1 MPNDQLNVQPTDT
14 PEAGV
19 HFANVLDGKGGARP
33 LDPAGIRAWS
43 PDQGVLWL
51 LLDRAHP
58 DAEAWLRDVARLP
71 ELVREGLLAEDTRPR
86 AVNTPEG
93 MLVIFR
99 GVNCN
104 PGAEPDDMVSIRLW
118 LDASR
123 VIALRGR
130 RVFAIAD
137 MVERLTRGVGPRTP
151 GQILE
156 QLADALADRIRDVVS
171 NQEELVDGIEDELLA
186 GGGRDLRRRLALPR
200 RQTMTIRRY
209 LSPQRDMISRLTT
222 EATPLLADRD
232 RVRLREV
239 ADELTRLVEDLDLI
253 RERSV
258 MIQEQILAQASEQ
271 MNRTMY
277 ILSLVAA
284 IFLPLGLITGLLGI
298 NVGGLPGQ
306 TDPHAFW
313 FVCGA
318 LLAVAIMQW
327 FLFKRH
333 RLL

>member
-1 MPNDQLNVQPTDT
+1 MPDDANSSP
-14 PEAGV
+14 PESGV
-19 HFANVLDGKGGARP
+19 HFAYLLDGQGGGRP
-33 LDPAGIRAWS
+33 LDAAAARAWT
-43 PDQGVLWL
+43 PDQGVLWI
-51 LLDRAHP
+51 LLDRSNP
-58 DAEAWLRDVARLP
+58 GAESWLRDVARLP

-93 MLVIFR
+93 TLAILR

-118 LDASR
+118 LDPTR
-123 VIALRGR
+123 VISLRGR
-130 RVFAIAD
+130 RVFAID
-137 MVERLTRGVGPRTP
+137 DLVNNLGRGVGPRSP
-151 GQILE
+151 GSILAL
-156 QLADALADRIRDVVS
+156 LADALSDRMRDVVG
-171 NQEELVDGIEDELLA
+171 NQEELVDGIEDDLIGGSAKELRL
-186 GGGRDLRRRLALPR
+186 RLAVPR

-209 LSPQRDMISRLTT
+209 LSPQRDMLSRLTT
-222 EATPLLADRD
+222 ETSTLFGERD

-239 ADELTRLVEDLDLI
+239 ADELTRQVEELDLL
-253 RERSV
+253 RERST

-306 TDPHAFW
+306 RDPHAFW

-318 LLAVAIMQW
+318 LGVLAVVQW
-327 FLFKRH
+327 MIFKKH